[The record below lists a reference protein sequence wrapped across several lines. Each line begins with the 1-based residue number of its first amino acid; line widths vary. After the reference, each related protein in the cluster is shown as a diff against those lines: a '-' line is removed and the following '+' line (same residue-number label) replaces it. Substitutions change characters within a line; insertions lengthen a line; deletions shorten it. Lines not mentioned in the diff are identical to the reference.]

1 MSQITSWVHRLNL
14 NDLPLAWLQLKRQPV
29 RYLVAV
35 TGIGFAALLMY
46 MQLGF
51 QSGLLKSATKF
62 YNALETDLVLISP
75 ATVNS
80 GSYQQFP
87 QSQLFQAL
95 GVEGIRETIPLYIAN
110 INAQQ
115 LDGIKPTSLWMI
127 GYDPDLKVLDVP
139 AINDQSNELKTPGFV
154 LFDTLGS
161 RIKTGPVGKTFKD
174 DGPLDMISSDFEKTF
189 RIKGLFALGSTF
201 VADSNLIGSEAT
213 ALQLASRQINL
224 GEISLGLMRVDNPSN
239 IQRVQ
244 NDLRSLY
251 GDEIQ
256 VLTKPEL
263 IKQERNYWNN
273 VSSFGVIF
281 GFGTIMGLLVGG
293 VVVYQVLYTDVS
305 DHLKEYATLK
315 AMGFSSQFILIVVI
329 QEAVLLGVSAFI
341 PATLV
346 SAALYAG
353 LSAVSGIELQMSPDK
368 SLLVGALTIST
379 CAVASAIAIRKL
391 SDADPASVF

>member
-1 MSQITSWVHRLNL
+1 MSQTTSWLSRLNL

-87 QSQLFQAL
+87 QSQLAQAL
-95 GVEGIRETIPLYIAN
+95 GIEGIRETIPLYIAN

-115 LDGIKPTSLWMI
+115 LDGIKPTSLRMI

-139 AINDQSNELKTPGFV
+139 AINDQSDKLKTPGFV

-161 RIKTGPVGKTFKD
+161 RIKTGPVGQTFKAG
-174 DGPLDMISSDFEKTF
+174 GPLDMISSDFEKTF
-189 RIKGLFALGSTF
+189 RIKGLFSLGSTF
-201 VADSNLIGSEAT
+201 VADSNLIGSDAT

-224 GEISLGLMRVDNPSN
+224 GEISLGLIRVDNPSD
-239 IQRVQ
+239 IPRVQ
-244 NDLRSLY
+244 NDLRALY

-256 VLTKPEL
+256 VLTKPQL

-329 QEAVLLGVSAFI
+329 QEAILLGVSAFI

-353 LSAVSGIELQMSPDK
+353 LSAVSGIELQMSADK

-379 CAVASAIAIRKL
+379 CAIASAIAIRKL

>member
-95 GVEGIRETIPLYIAN
+95 GIEGIRETIPLYIAN

-115 LDGIKPTSLWMI
+115 LDGIKPTSLRMI

-224 GEISLGLMRVDNPSN
+224 GEISLGLIRVDNPSN
-239 IQRVQ
+239 IPRVQ
-244 NDLRSLY
+244 NDLRALY

>member
-1 MSQITSWVHRLNL
+1 MSQITSWVSRLNL

-115 LDGIKPTSLWMI
+115 LDGIKPTSLRMI

-224 GEISLGLMRVDNPSN
+224 GEISLGLIRVDNPSN
-239 IQRVQ
+239 IPRVQ
-244 NDLRSLY
+244 NDLRALY

>member
-1 MSQITSWVHRLNL
+1 MKSVRRLISLFNL
-14 NDLPLAWLQLKRQPV
+14 HDLPLAWLQLKRQPV

-51 QSGLLKSATKF
+51 QSGLLRSATTF
-62 YNALETDLVLISP
+62 YQALETDLILINP

-87 QSQLFQAL
+87 QSLLYQAL
-95 GVEGIRETIPLYIAN
+95 GIEGVSKTIPLYVTN

-115 LDGIKPTSLWMI
+115 LGGVKPTSLRVI
-127 GYDPDLKVLDVP
+127 GFDPNETILDVP
-139 AINDQSNELKTPGFV
+139 AINNQRDILKTPNFV
-154 LFDTLGS
+154 LFDELGLS
-161 RIKTGPVGKTFKD
+161 IKTGPVAKQVSK
-174 DGPLDMISSDFEKTF
+174 DGPLELILSNYSRSF
-189 RIKGLFALGSTF
+189 RVMGLFKLGSTF
-201 VADSNLIGSEAT
+201 VADSNLIASQAT
-213 ALQLASRQINL
+213 ALDLAFPQVNV
-224 GEISLGLMRVDNPSN
+224 GEISLGLIRLDATAN
-239 IQRVQ
+239 IKQIQ
-244 NDLRSLY
+244 TYLRSIY
-251 GDEIQ
+251 GDQLQ
-256 VLTKPEL
+256 VLTKDEL
-263 IKQERNYWNN
+263 ITQERDYWNN

-315 AMGFSSQFILIVVI
+315 AMGFSNQFILMVVI
-329 QEAVLLGVSAFI
+329 QESILLAVSAFI
-341 PATLV
+341 PATLL

-353 LSAVSGIELQMSPDK
+353 LTAVSGIRLEMTADK
-368 SLLVGALTIST
+368 TLLVGSLTMSL

-391 SDADPASVF
+391 QDADPASVF